1 MKTEDLQQYIIIL
14 LCGYLLFN
22 LFYKCECTR
31 KTLENMMPDVD
42 VDVNIGDIASGSGGS
57 GGSNDSEG
65 SGGSGGSGGSDSEN
79 PDYSGSGGEGDPLV
93 KFMKNLGENLTKIMT
108 DVQVLAVIGSIGAII
123 VIGVLVV
130 RFRRGT
136 EKAVSTAVG
145 ESSSIINEAPSKK
158 EGFKNLAKT
167 FKSGLL
173 SKVKKSTPVPA
184 PPPNAV

>member
-42 VDVNIGDIASGSGGS
+42 VDVNIGDIGSDS
-57 GGSNDSEG
+57 GGSNE

-93 KFMKNLGENLTKIMT
+93 NFMKNAGEKLSELMT
-108 DVQVLAVIGSIGAII
+108 NVQFLAVVGAIGAII
-123 VIGVLVV
+123 IIGVLVV
-130 RFRRGT
+130 RFGRKTKKVGST
-136 EKAVSTAVG
+136 VVSET
-145 ESSSIINEAPSKK
+145 SSIINDSSSKK
-158 EGFKNLAKT
+158 EGLKNVAKT
-167 FKSGLL
+167 VKSGLL
-173 SKVKKSTPVPA
+173 SKFKKSASVPAPA

>member
-42 VDVNIGDIASGSGGS
+42 VDVNIGDIASDSGGS
-57 GGSNDSEG
+57 GGSNDSE
-65 SGGSGGSGGSDSEN
+65 GSGGSDSEN

-108 DVQVLAVIGSIGAII
+108 DVQVLAVVGAIGAII

-130 RFRRGT
+130 RFGRGT
-136 EKAVSTAVG
+136 KKVGSKAVSET
-145 ESSSIINEAPSKK
+145 SSIINDSSSKK
-158 EGFKNLAKT
+158 EGLKNVAKT
-167 FKSGLL
+167 VKSGLL
-173 SKVKKSTPVPA
+173 SKFKKSAPA
-184 PPPNAV
+184 PAPAPNAV

>member
-42 VDVNIGDIASGSGGS
+42 VDVNIGDIASDSGGSGGS
-57 GGSNDSEG
+57 GGPNDS
-65 SGGSGGSGGSDSEN
+65 SGSGGSDSEN

-108 DVQVLAVIGSIGAII
+108 DVQVLAFVGAIGAII
-123 VIGVLVV
+123 VIGVFAV
-130 RFRRGT
+130 RIGRGT
-136 EKAVSTAVG
+136 TKVASTG
-145 ESSSIINEAPSKK
+145 ITESSSIINEASSKK
-158 EGFKNLAKT
+158 EGFKNLAKAVKT
-167 FKSGLL
+167 GLL